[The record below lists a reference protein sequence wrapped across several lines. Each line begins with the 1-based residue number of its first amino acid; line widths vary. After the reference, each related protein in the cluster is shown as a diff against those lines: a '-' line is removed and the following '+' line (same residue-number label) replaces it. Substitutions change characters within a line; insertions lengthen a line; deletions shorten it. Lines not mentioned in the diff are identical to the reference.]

1 MLAVEGLTVRYPEA
15 AGPAVDTLDLAVAD
29 GEVVA
34 VLGPSGCG
42 KTTLLRVV
50 AGLVPADEGRVVL
63 DGRDLGRVPTHRRGI
78 GLMFQDYALF
88 PHRDVAGNVGFGL
101 RMQGV
106 AAAERDRRV
115 AEVLGLVG
123 LAGYGGRAV
132 STLSGGERQ
141 RVALA
146 RALAPAPRLLM
157 LDEPLGALDRTR
169 RDELV
174 VELATLFAELGLSVV
189 YVTHDQSEALA
200 LADRVVIMD
209 RGRVARQ
216 GRPPD
221 VWDRP
226 GSPFVAGFLGFTNL
240 VPVTVGAL
248 VAGAG
253 GGGARRVTAPWGELT
268 VPVTATEP
276 GVPDAGPPVP
286 DAGPAVLL
294 VRADGV
300 RIEPAASVGSAVA
313 GELGPIEGTV
323 RSVVFRGDRSIV
335 RLATADG
342 TVLDADVPA
351 TGAAARAGLEIG
363 TSVRV
368 AIDPERS
375 QLLPPSLP

>member
-15 AGPAVDTLDLAVAD
+15 AGPAVDALDLAVAD

-50 AGLVPADEGRVVL
+50 AGLVPADRGRVVL
-63 DGRDLGRVPTHRRGI
+63 DGRDLARVPTHRRGI

-101 RMQGV
+101 RMQGEP
-106 AAAERDRRV
+106 AARRDRRV

-123 LAGYGGRAV
+123 LAGYGDRAV

-174 VELATLFAELGLSVV
+174 VELSALFADLGLSVV

-216 GRPPD
+216 GRPED
-221 VWDRP
+221 VWERP

-240 VPVTVGAL
+240 VPVSVEQV
-248 VAGAG
+248 VADG
-253 GGGARRVTAPWGELT
+253 GDGGHRRVTAPWGELT
-268 VPVTATEP
+268 VAA
-276 GVPDAGPPVP
+276 AGPGVP

-300 RIEPAASVGSAVA
+300 RVVPVGPVGPVGTAAADEP
-313 GELGPIEGTV
+313 GPIEGTV

-335 RLATADG
+335 RLVTADG
-342 TVLDADVPA
+342 TVLDAEVPG
-351 TGAAARAGLEIG
+351 TGSARAGLGIG
-363 TSVRV
+363 TPVRV
-368 AIDPERS
+368 TVDPARS